1 MAPDRNGNPG
11 RIKVI
16 FDANALMIPG
26 QFGVD
31 IFSEIE
37 VVLGSYESLTLE
49 DVLSELK
56 GISTGKGRDSSAAR
70 VGIMLSKR
78 CRVVSGP
85 YSGLTVDDRIIS
97 YAEYCGGIVATND
110 RGLKERLLD
119 KNIDVITLRKQKTFE
134 IIKA

>member
-1 MAPDRNGNPG
+1 M
-11 RIKVI
+11 V
-16 FDANALMIPG
+16 PG

-37 VVLGSYESLTLE
+37 GVLGSYEPLTLE
-49 DVLSELK
+49 DVISELK
-56 GISTGKGRDSSAAR
+56 GLSSGKGRDSSAAR

-78 CRVVSGP
+78 CSIICKNYPG
-85 YSGLTVDDRIIS
+85 SSVDDRIIS
-97 YAEYCGGIVATND
+97 FAEDCGGIVATND
-110 RGLKERLLD
+110 RELKVRLLD